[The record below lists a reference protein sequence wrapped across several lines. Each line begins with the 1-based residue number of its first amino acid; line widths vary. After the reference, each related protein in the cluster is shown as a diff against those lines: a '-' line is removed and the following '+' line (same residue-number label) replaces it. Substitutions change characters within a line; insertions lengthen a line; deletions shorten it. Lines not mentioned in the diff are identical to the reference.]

1 MIVVKEISI
10 NQWSKKADCDIF
22 ADTKSEVTP
31 SAEIVGLPNGVTIA
45 EGSSLMTAD
54 GELAFMKSDGTWNW
68 V

>member
-1 MIVVKEISI
+1 MIVVKDISI

-31 SAEIVGLPNGVTIA
+31 GAEIVGLLG
-45 EGSSLMTAD
+45 LMLNTYN
-54 GELAFMKSDGTWNW
+54 S